1 MRYVLIL
8 CGLVAAAAA
17 NGPAYATDV
26 ATFLAKVEAVK
37 GKGVMAM
44 FSSDLKLL
52 MGEIGDSMTELK
64 EERLAA
70 VAGGRRPIYC
80 PNGKAELSRQELFA
94 AMEAVSPARRPKV
107 QVKEALR
114 AGLARKY
121 PCREAS

>member
-1 MRYVLIL
+1 MRYRLMVTAL
-8 CGLVAAAAA
+8 AAAATTT
-17 NGPAYATDV
+17 PAYATDV

-44 FSSDLKLL
+44 FSSDLKQL
-52 MGEIGDSMTELK
+52 MGEIGGSMTALK

-70 VAGGRRPIYC
+70 VAAGRRPSYC
-80 PNGKAELSRQELFA
+80 PAGKAELSRKELFA
-94 AMEAVSPARRPKV
+94 AMEAVPPRARSKV

-121 PCREAS
+121 PCPR

>member
-1 MRYVLIL
+1 MRYRLLITAL
-8 CGLVAAAAA
+8 AAAAA
-17 NGPAYATDV
+17 TPAYATDV

-52 MGEIGDSMTELK
+52 MGEVGGSMKALK

-70 VAGGRRPIYC
+70 VAGGRRPAYC
-80 PNGKAELSRQELFA
+80 PSGKAELSRQELFA
-94 AMEAVSPARRPKV
+94 AMEAVPSRARSKV

-114 AGLARKY
+114 AQLTRKY
-121 PCREAS
+121 PCPR